1 MTFILSLAKGVSG
14 RMSTTSIR
22 FKAKV
27 SNISLFDAPFGERMV
42 KLELTE
48 EREIPEP
55 MFIRSSD
62 SEISREIAPI
72 VSQIMRMFPG
82 ASPGIVR
89 VPRVT
94 LVLTE
99 DEWEKF
105 LTKPSIG
112 DFFEVTISNEK
123 VELKREG

>member
-1 MTFILSLAKGVSG
+1 
-14 RMSTTSIR
+14 MSTTSIR

>member
-1 MTFILSLAKGVSG
+1 MGLHMSG
-14 RMSTTSIR
+14 ISVR

-48 EREIPEP
+48 EREMPEP
-55 MFIRSSD
+55 MFVRSPD

-72 VSQIMRMFPG
+72 ISQIMRMFPG
-82 ASPGIVR
+82 ASPGVMR

-105 LTKPSIG
+105 VTKPSIG
-112 DFFEVTISNEK
+112 DFFEITISNEK
-123 VELKREG
+123 IELKREG